1 MNTLYDEKYFFSDCE
16 GYREFSSSDGIKLS
30 RRLAYVYSKVYEYKP
45 SSVLDLG
52 CGRGELALSF
62 GLSGWDTYGIDYS
75 EVSIEICRKLKERW
89 IKNSPQMKLNFK
101 KADVSNLPFRDE
113 SFDAVVMSDLVE
125 HLDEKKLILSY
136 IEAYRV
142 LKPKGKIFIHTSPNK
157 IFLKWGLRLYWLLG
171 FINGVKLPF
180 DMKELLPRGLKKP
193 FHINEQTVFSLK
205 KGLKKAGF
213 SDFSHEFKKN
223 PHYVYY
229 FLKEDKF
236 IPKLNKIYNFIPSK
250 HLFFADIF
258 ISASKTKSA

>member
-1 MNTLYDEKYFFSDCE
+1 MNTIYDEKYFFSDCE
-16 GYREFSSSDGIKLS
+16 GYREFSSSGGIKLS
-30 RRLAYVYSKVYEYKP
+30 RRLAYVYSRVYEHKP

-62 GLSGWDTYGIDYS
+62 ALSGWDAYGVDSS
-75 EVSIEICRKLKERW
+75 EVSIDICQKLKDRW
-89 IKNSPQMKLNFK
+89 IKNSPQMRLHFQM
-101 KADVSNLPFRDE
+101 ADVSNLPFRNE

-125 HLDEKKLILSY
+125 HLDKKKLNLAY
-136 IEAYRV
+136 LEAYRV

-157 IFLKWGLRLYWLLG
+157 IFLKIGLKIYWLLG
-171 FINGVKLPF
+171 LINGRKLPF
-180 DMKELLPRGLKKP
+180 EMKEALPAGLKKP
-193 FHINEQTVFSLK
+193 FHINEQTAFSLK

-213 SDFSHEFKKN
+213 SDFLTELKKN

-236 IPKLNKIYNFIPSK
+236 IVKLNKIYNFIPIK

-258 ISASKTKSA
+258 ISASKVKSL